1 MCGCLV
7 RMCAAAAAVA
17 AAEDGTVVLDGRPET
32 GRRLIW
38 YRRIFRKTRRLVARC
53 LTSSPSLLRFRSG
66 GCVFLSFCFWSLRL
80 QQLCPFER
88 QSKPSAPT
96 PSTRGQHSVNSVKS
110 FCSLPHRPSFSVTQK
125 IWAKISI
132 FFKKG
137 NLLIHEATVLKV
149 SSVLFSCSKFFFLP
163 KKELF
168 DQTFFFLFACGSKI
182 KQYVVFFII
191 SYSFKKNKKQKKSPC
206 SILQIVTP
214 FVG

>member
-7 RMCAAAAAVA
+7 RMCAAAAAAAVA

-38 YRRIFRKTRRLVARC
+38 YRRIFRNTPPRH
-53 LTSSPSLLRFRSG
+53 PLLNVLAVTAAFQEWWLR
-66 GCVFLSFCFWSLRL
+66 FLSFAFGPCVFSTVSV
-80 QQLCPFER
+80 PETDKAFG
-88 QSKPSAPT
+88 PHSA
-96 PSTRGQHSVNSVKS
+96 TRGQHSVNSVKS

-149 SSVLFSCSKFFFLP
+149 SSVLFSCSKFFFSP
-163 KKELF
+163 KKR
-168 DQTFFFLFACGSKI
+168 TI
-182 KQYVVFFII
+182 
-191 SYSFKKNKKQKKSPC
+191 
-206 SILQIVTP
+206 
-214 FVG
+214 